1 MAKSVSYLT
10 MCWFQ
15 PPRNLKL
22 FLREW
27 NSRPSCICTYAVLKP
42 VFWLAE
48 NCNRHFYIPR
58 ISISKKNVVC
68 TWPFELDPLKD
79 KLHFCP
85 SGLLILPDGCCCY
98 FLLLHFYWH
107 ILSCALL
114 NMKFVSALWDKWSK
128 IPFSSCSKVF

>member
-1 MAKSVSYLT
+1 MLVIWR
-10 MCWFQ
+10 CVDF
-15 PPRNLKL
+15 NLQEIWNC
-22 FLREW
+22 FWERE
-27 NSRPSCICTYAVLKP
+27 IHGHHAYVQCTYAVLKP

>member
-1 MAKSVSYLT
+1 MLVIWCGVLISTSKKSEIVSE
-10 MCWFQ
+10 
-15 PPRNLKL
+15 
-22 FLREW
+22 REIHGHVY
-27 NSRPSCICTYAVLKP
+27 CICIMYAVLKP

-48 NCNRHFYIPR
+48 NCNRHFHIPR
-58 ISISKKNVVC
+58 ISISKKNVC

-85 SGLLILPDGCCCY
+85 SGLLLAAISYYLPT
-98 FLLLHFYWH
+98 FLFYWH

-128 IPFSSCSKVF
+128 IPFSSCSKVFKR